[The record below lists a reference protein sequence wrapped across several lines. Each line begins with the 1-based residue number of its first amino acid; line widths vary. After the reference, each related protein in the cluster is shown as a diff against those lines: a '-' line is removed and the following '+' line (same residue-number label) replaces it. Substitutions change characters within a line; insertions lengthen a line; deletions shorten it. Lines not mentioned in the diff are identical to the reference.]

1 MFNKVGERTF
11 KAIILS
17 GCKILVSVVGLVILM
32 LLSRC
37 LTSED
42 YANFRQ
48 FLFISGLAS
57 PLILLGAP
65 QAITFFL
72 PNNAKKS
79 KQFILISFS
88 VQAFLLILLFTI
100 CFITKDIIFAYY
112 SNYNLT
118 DFIVSIWAW
127 VFLSSLLQVLAS
139 VLIAMEKP
147 MLSGSIMAI
156 NAFMTLVGILLFLDG
171 GITNIYSVYPISASL
186 TVISILIY
194 LFFRLNDCMN
204 YKSYF
209 ADTFDYLKFAVPIF
223 FSQYV
228 GSFGRK
234 ISSLMVVPFL
244 STGSFA
250 IFANGAFEIPFIS
263 IVGSSAIAVITPEF
277 IKLFKEKNINK
288 ALQLWSRA
296 SLKTCVVIFPIFTFL
311 FTESENILIFLFS
324 EKYIESVTTFRC
336 FLLLMPL
343 QAMYFGLI
351 YIASN
356 NPKILLIRSIVTT
369 VLSIIFTYL
378 ICVSWE
384 PMCAPLGIVFAA
396 YGWAL
401 PYNLHFFKKI
411 MGVSFFEYIP
421 IKKIIYVAF
430 NSLLAIFPL
439 VLLGFFKLM
448 PLYEFIIDVFLYP
461 LFYLCL
467 IKISK
472 NGYYKNFQKS

>member
-1 MFNKVGERTF
+1 
-11 KAIILS
+11 
-17 GCKILVSVVGLVILM
+17 
-32 LLSRC
+32 
-37 LTSED
+37 
-42 YANFRQ
+42 
-48 FLFISGLAS
+48 
-57 PLILLGAP
+57 
-65 QAITFFL
+65 
-72 PNNAKKS
+72 
-79 KQFILISFS
+79 
-88 VQAFLLILLFTI
+88 
-100 CFITKDIIFAYY
+100 
-112 SNYNLT
+112 
-118 DFIVSIWAW
+118 
-127 VFLSSLLQVLAS
+127 SSLLQVLAS

-296 SLKTCVVIFPIFTFL
+296 SL
-311 FTESENILIFLFS
+311 
-324 EKYIESVTTFRC
+324 
-336 FLLLMPL
+336 
-343 QAMYFGLI
+343 
-351 YIASN
+351 
-356 NPKILLIRSIVTT
+356 
-369 VLSIIFTYL
+369 
-378 ICVSWE
+378 
-384 PMCAPLGIVFAA
+384 
-396 YGWAL
+396 
-401 PYNLHFFKKI
+401 
-411 MGVSFFEYIP
+411 
-421 IKKIIYVAF
+421 
-430 NSLLAIFPL
+430 
-439 VLLGFFKLM
+439 
-448 PLYEFIIDVFLYP
+448 
-461 LFYLCL
+461 
-467 IKISK
+467 
-472 NGYYKNFQKS
+472 